1 MKRRQLLALGSM
13 AAVSWSLAAWSQQ
26 PNRLPRV
33 SVLMGGLSEGDPAG
47 RAELAAFEGE
57 LTSLGWAA
65 GRNLLLETRWPGADL
80 VRIRESARNI
90 TETSPDLVLSRA
102 TLATRTLLQEA
113 PLLPVVFVLVAEPVE
128 SGVVQSLARPGGHV
142 TGFSNFD
149 GSIGAKLLELLKGA
163 SPSLT
168 RVAVLYNPQTAP
180 FGTIFVRSV
189 QSAANTLEV
198 VVVPSPVSD
207 DIGLENTIAAMALSP
222 GGGFIAITDSFLS
235 DRRELIVE
243 LAARHRVPA
252 VYANRSFT
260 PSGGLIALAADYPDL
275 FRRAASYVDRILK
288 GVKPGD
294 LPVQHPTK
302 FELSINM
309 KTARSLGLEIPQ
321 SLLARADEVIE

>member
-113 PLLPVVFVLVAEPVE
+113 PSLPVVFVLVAEPVE
-128 SGVVQSLARPGGHV
+128 SGIVQSLAHPGGSI
-142 TGFSNFD
+142 TGFSNFE
-149 GSIGAKLLELLKGA
+149 GSIGAKWLELLKEI

-180 FGTIFVRSV
+180 FGSVFVRSV
-189 QSAANTLEV
+189 EAAAQTLGV
-198 VVVPSPVSD
+198 AVTASPVGD
-207 DIGLENTIAAMALSP
+207 DAGLESAIAGMGLSS
-222 GGGFIAITDSFLS
+222 G
-235 DRRELIVE
+235 
-243 LAARHRVPA
+243 
-252 VYANRSFT
+252 
-260 PSGGLIALAADYPDL
+260 GGLIG
-275 FRRAASYVDRILK
+275 I
-288 GVKPGD
+288 
-294 LPVQHPTK
+294 T
-302 FELSINM
+302 
-309 KTARSLGLEIPQ
+309 
-321 SLLARADEVIE
+321 